1 MKIKVVK
8 EMKWNEDKKPERI
21 RGYQEIRV
29 VTTDGP
35 YNRPYN
41 QRKEDKPCRKIKIQQ
56 SGGVSD
62 AHCLGTCCRISVR
75 KHLHFTRHN
84 NHRFDVMNEA
94 R

>member
-41 QRKEDKPCRKIKIQQ
+41 QRKEDKPCR
-56 SGGVSD
+56 
-62 AHCLGTCCRISVR
+62 
-75 KHLHFTRHN
+75 
-84 NHRFDVMNEA
+84 
-94 R
+94 